1 MLLLGVLAAQAEG
14 AVAAASDYDL
24 LETEILTGT
33 QSSVTFSSLN
43 STYGSTYQHLQ
54 VRIVA
59 RSNRAANT
67 DSIDLVLNGATTNY
81 RYHALRGSG
90 SAVASFT
97 GTPAYIDTSFIPAA
111 SDTANSFGPKVIDI
125 LDPFSTSKNTT
136 TRTLW
141 GQASNETWIGLFS
154 GGWFDTSAV
163 DSIALECNTG
173 SFITGSRF
181 SLYGRGA

>member
-1 MLLLGVLAAQAEG
+1 MSLIPLGILDFPT
-14 AVAAASDYDL
+14 AAAGSYNL

-33 QSSVTFSSLN
+33 QASVTFSSLG
-43 STYGSTYQHLQ
+43 SYSTYQHLQ
-54 VRIVA
+54 IRVVA
-59 RSNRAANT
+59 RSNRAATT
-67 DSIDLVLNGATTNY
+67 DSIDLKLNGATTNY

-90 SAVASFT
+90 SSVASFS

-125 LDPFSTSKNTT
+125 LDPFETTKTTT

-141 GQASNETWIGLFS
+141 GMSSNETWIGLFS
-154 GGWFDTSAV
+154 GGWFDTSAIT
-163 DSIALECNTG
+163 SIALECNTG

-181 SLYGRGA
+181 SLYGLKGA